1 MVKVGSEK
9 FSQDDLNRQREEGR
23 VQNNERKASESR
35 RRNEAESLK
44 KTIETKPLE
53 SKRRDLKN
61 IGFLKTTHM
70 F

>member
-44 KTIETKPLE
+44 KDN
-53 SKRRDLKN
+53 RDKVLFNRKFLIC
-61 IGFLKTTHM
+61 IGH
-70 F
+70 